1 MLLYL
6 AVNLGIG
13 GSILTMM
20 RFAKYCRL
28 LDQGW
33 SLDPETMELYQAKA
47 RHYLAATGCLLATAF
62 VAMFLSAVLS

>member
-13 GSILTMM
+13 GSIL
-20 RFAKYCRL
+20 KYCRL

-47 RHYLAATGCLLATAF
+47 RHYLAATGCLLVTAF